1 MKKIVIFSSYGG
13 GGHTAVANAL
23 SSYLKDEYEIVTT
36 NIFSQVLAPLDLM
49 QTVSSGRYTGEDIYN
64 YLMPRKY
71 YGLINLYYKLGAWYF
86 KFRQKKV
93 RKNIEDFLQ
102 MHKPDI
108 VISVIPIVNYSV
120 LAVTQK
126 LNLPF
131 LLIPTDLDITTFIAG
146 IKAPTYDQFKIGL
159 AFEDDEARIRL
170 AEAQIPLDVSI
181 VTGFVVRP
189 DFFQTKDIAQIKKE
203 FDVPEGK
210 PVVLLMLGAVGLQS
224 LLSFSKQ
231 LSNIESS
238 AHILICTSKQET
250 IKKSID
256 ALTFPAP
263 LSKTTIGFTSR
274 ISDLMAISDIFIT
287 KSGSV
292 SVCEAMYMNLPMI
305 LDATT
310 DLLAWEKANH
320 RFVKRHHFGTI
331 IEDQDK
337 LAGMVTEMLKNPEL
351 CNEYKARLTL
361 LEKKYGCEEIKLII
375 ASMITLNNKVD

>member
-238 AHILICTSKQET
+238 AHILICTSRQEA

>member
-23 SSYLKDEYEIVTT
+23 SSYLKDEYEIVIT

-238 AHILICTSKQET
+238 AHILICTSRQEA